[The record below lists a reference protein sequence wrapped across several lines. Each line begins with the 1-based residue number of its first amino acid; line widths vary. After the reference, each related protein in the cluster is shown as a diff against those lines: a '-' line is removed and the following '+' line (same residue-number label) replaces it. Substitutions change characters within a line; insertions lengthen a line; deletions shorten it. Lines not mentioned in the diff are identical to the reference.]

1 MQVGLPTRKEK
12 AQGLRNASQ
21 CPGLLEKNTFLEKL
35 MTNNPQSREEKILG
49 KWYEVKLASNF
60 WMVEKYFTEWKE
72 RNSKA

>member
-35 MTNNPQSREEKILG
+35 MTNNPQSREEK
-49 KWYEVKLASNF
+49 
-60 WMVEKYFTEWKE
+60 
-72 RNSKA
+72 NSRKVV